1 MGINYGQFR
10 NRSEDLRSLPGTVL
24 ESLGDD
30 NLRYEKYD
38 YEETAALINENLD
51 RVQAEYNA
59 RFNYPPPNHECTANK
74 SVLDS

>member
-10 NRSEDLRSLPGTVL
+10 NRSESLRALRGVIL
-24 ESLGDD
+24 ESIGND
-30 NLRYEKYD
+30 NLRYEKFD

-59 RFNYPPPNHECTANK
+59 RFNYPPSKLP
-74 SVLDS
+74 

>member
-1 MGINYGQFR
+1 MGVNYGQR
-10 NRSEDLRSLPGTVL
+10 RDRSQSLTALPGVVL

-30 NLRYEKYD
+30 NLRYSKFD

-59 RFNYPPPNHECTANK
+59 RFNFPPAK
-74 SVLDS
+74 

>member
-1 MGINYGQFR
+1 LGINYGQFR
-10 NRSEDLRSLPGTVL
+10 DRSQDLKSLRGTIL

-51 RVQAEYNA
+51 RVQTRYNI
-59 RFNYPPPNHECTANK
+59 RFNYPPSKLP
-74 SVLDS
+74 

>member
-10 NRSEDLRSLPGTVL
+10 NRSEDLRALRGTVL

-30 NLRYEKYD
+30 NLRYEKFD

-51 RVQAEYNA
+51 RVQTEYNA
-59 RFNYPPPNHECTANK
+59 RFNFPPSKLP
-74 SVLDS
+74 

>member
-10 NRSEDLRSLPGTVL
+10 NRSEDLRDLPGTVL

-30 NLRYEKYD
+30 NLRYSKYD

-59 RFNYPPPNHECTANK
+59 RFNFPSPK
-74 SVLDS
+74 